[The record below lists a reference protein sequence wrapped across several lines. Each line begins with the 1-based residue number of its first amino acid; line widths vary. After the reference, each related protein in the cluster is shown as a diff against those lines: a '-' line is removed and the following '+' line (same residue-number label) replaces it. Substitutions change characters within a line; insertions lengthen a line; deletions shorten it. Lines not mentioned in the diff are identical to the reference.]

1 MNDHIPTVEETLQA
15 VTEAKASPIFAAA
28 YDAVFGHIRATNR
41 AEALKAA
48 YDAYNVAYDAAD
60 AADAAHAVAY
70 DAYNVAYAAYEAE
83 VARINKEYPL

>member
-1 MNDHIPTVEETLQA
+1 MNDHTPTVEETAQA

-48 YDAYNVAYDAAD
+48 YAAYEA
-60 AADAAHAVAY
+60 
-70 DAYNVAYAAYEAE
+70 AYAAYEAE
-83 VARINKEYPL
+83 LARIDKEYPL